1 MEFEKFTLPELGL
14 IDSNIYGMSRE
25 WMRYS
30 MQRSGG
36 SLVVK
41 VWPQPFCIE
50 KTPAAQV
57 HKASFS
63 FDEKGRA
70 QAAEWI
76 SQEYTLF
83 PDTPHTSPLSKPP
96 SDWKLPVQDELDGED
111 FAE

>member
-1 MEFEKFTLPELGL
+1 MEFEKFELPQLGL
-14 IDSNIYGMSRE
+14 IECNTYGMSRG

-36 SLVVK
+36 SMVVK

-50 KTPAAQV
+50 KTPEAQV
-57 HKASFS
+57 HIATFP
-63 FDEKGRA
+63 FDEKGRE

-83 PDTPHTSPLSKPP
+83 PDDPHTSPISKPP
-96 SDWKLPVQDELDGED
+96 ANWKFPKQEELDGGNE
-111 FAE
+111 